1 MVTPGKNLMQVH
13 QQASEH
19 SDAIDLMINMGPQ
32 HPSTHGVFRLVI
44 WVDGERIVKV
54 EPHIGYLHR
63 GSEKICESEQYNQIV
78 TLFDRL
84 DYVGNLNNE
93 LAFCLAVEKLTETV
107 VPERAEYIRVILC
120 ELNRIASH
128 MLFYGVYGLDA
139 GATTPMLY
147 GFRERERVQEL
158 FESVTGARMMHNY
171 IRIGGVKEDV
181 PADFEKNVRKLLGD
195 LKKGVEECDS
205 LLSQNEM
212 FLARTKGV
220 GIISGDDALD
230 YGVTGPALRA
240 SGVVEDVR
248 VTDPYSI
255 YERFDFGIPVGS
267 MGDCWDRYFVRV
279 EEMRE
284 SIKIIEQALA
294 ELPKGEISAKVRRI
308 VRPPAGDV
316 FIRTESPRGDLG
328 VYIVSDGSDKPYRVK
343 VRPPSFANLQALE
356 SMLKDTYIAD
366 AVLVLGSIDIIMGE
380 VDR

>member
-1 MVTPGKNLMQVH
+1 MQVH

>member
-1 MVTPGKNLMQVH
+1 MTPGKSLMQVH
-13 QQASEH
+13 QQTSEH
-19 SDAIDLMINMGPQ
+19 SDAIDLMVNMGPQ

-44 WVDGERIVKV
+44 WVDGERIVRV

-181 PADFEKNVRKLLGD
+181 PADFEKNVRKLLDD
-195 LKKGVEECDS
+195 LKQGVEECDS

-220 GIISGDDALD
+220 GVISGDEALD
-230 YGVTGPALRA
+230 YGVTGRALRA

-284 SIKIIEQALA
+284 SIKIIEQALS

-356 SMLKDTYIAD
+356 YMLKDTYIAD

>member
-1 MVTPGKNLMQVH
+1 MTPGKSLMQVH
-13 QQASEH
+13 QQTSEH
-19 SDAIDLMINMGPQ
+19 SDAIDLMVNMGPQ

-44 WVDGERIVKV
+44 WVDGERIVRV

-171 IRIGGVKEDV
+171 IRIGGIKEDL
-181 PADFEKNVRKLLGD
+181 PGDFQKRIVEVLD
-195 LKKGVEECDS
+195 HLKRGIEECDALIS
-205 LLSQNEM
+205 KNEM

-220 GIISGDDALD
+220 GSISGSDAID
-230 YGVTGPALRA
+230 FGVTGPALRA
-240 SGVVEDVR
+240 SGVVEDIR
-248 VTDPYSI
+248 VTDSYSI
-255 YERFDFGIPVGS
+255 YDRFDFNIPVGTY
-267 MGDCWDRYFVRV
+267 GDCWDRFYVRV

-284 SIKIIEQALA
+284 SIKIIEQAVRS
-294 ELPKGEISAKVRRI
+294 LPEGDISASVRRI
-308 VRPPAGDV
+308 VRPPKGEV
-316 FIRTESPRGDLG
+316 FVRTESPRGDLA
-328 VYIVSDGSDKPYRVK
+328 VFLVSDGTDKPYRVK
-343 VRPPSFANLQALE
+343 VRAPSFANLQALE
-356 SMLKDTYIAD
+356 QMLQGAYLAD
-366 AVLVLGSIDIIMGE
+366 AVLILGSIDLIMGE

>member
-1 MVTPGKNLMQVH
+1 MVTPGKSLMQVH
-13 QQASEH
+13 QQTSEH
-19 SDAIDLMINMGPQ
+19 SDAIDLMVNMGPQ

-44 WVDGERIVKV
+44 WVDGERIVRV

-181 PADFEKNVRKLLGD
+181 PADFEKNVRKLLDD
-195 LKKGVEECDS
+195 LKQGVEECDS

-220 GIISGDDALD
+220 GVISGDEALD

-284 SIKIIEQALA
+284 SIKIIEQALS

-316 FIRTESPRGDLG
+316 FVRTESPRGDLG

-356 SMLKDTYIAD
+356 YMLKDTYIAD

>member
-1 MVTPGKNLMQVH
+1 MQVH
-13 QQASEH
+13 QQTSEH
-19 SDAIDLMINMGPQ
+19 SDAIDLMVNMGPQ

-44 WVDGERIVKV
+44 WVDGERIVRV

-181 PADFEKNVRKLLGD
+181 PADFEKNIRKLLDD
-195 LKKGVEECDS
+195 LKQGVEECDS

-220 GIISGDDALD
+220 GVISGDEALD

-284 SIKIIEQALA
+284 SIKIIEQALS

-356 SMLKDTYIAD
+356 YMLKDTYIAD

>member
-1 MVTPGKNLMQVH
+1 MTPGKSLMQVH
-13 QQASEH
+13 QQTSEH
-19 SDAIDLMINMGPQ
+19 SDAIDLMVNMGPQ

-44 WVDGERIVKV
+44 WVDGERIVRV

-181 PADFEKNVRKLLGD
+181 PADFEKNVRKLLDD
-195 LKKGVEECDS
+195 LKQGVEECDS

-220 GIISGDDALD
+220 GVISGDEALD

-248 VTDPYSI
+248 VTDPYTI

-356 SMLKDTYIAD
+356 YMLKDTYIAD

>member
-1 MVTPGKNLMQVH
+1 MTPGKSLMQVH
-13 QQASEH
+13 QQTSEH
-19 SDAIDLMINMGPQ
+19 SDAIDLMVNMGPQ

-44 WVDGERIVKV
+44 WVDGERIVRV

-181 PADFEKNVRKLLGD
+181 PADFEKNVRKLLDD
-195 LKKGVEECDS
+195 LKQGVEECDS

-220 GIISGDDALD
+220 GVISGDEALD

-284 SIKIIEQALA
+284 SIKIIEQALS

>member
-1 MVTPGKNLMQVH
+1 MTPGKNLMQVH

-19 SDAIDLMINMGPQ
+19 SDAIDLMVNMGPQ

>member
-1 MVTPGKNLMQVH
+1 MTPGKSLMQVH
-13 QQASEH
+13 QQTSEH
-19 SDAIDLMINMGPQ
+19 SDAIDLMVNMGPQ

-44 WVDGERIVKV
+44 WVDGERIVRA

-181 PADFEKNVRKLLGD
+181 PADFEKNVRKLLDD
-195 LKKGVEECDS
+195 LKQGVEECDS

-220 GIISGDDALD
+220 GVISGDEALD

-284 SIKIIEQALA
+284 SIKIIEQALS

-356 SMLKDTYIAD
+356 YMLKDTYIAD

>member
-1 MVTPGKNLMQVH
+1 MTPGKNLMQVH

-19 SDAIDLMINMGPQ
+19 SDAIDLMVNMGPQ

-181 PADFEKNVRKLLGD
+181 PADFEKNVRKLLDD
-195 LKKGVEECDS
+195 LKQGVEECDS

>member
-1 MVTPGKNLMQVH
+1 MTPGKSLMQVH
-13 QQASEH
+13 QQTSEH
-19 SDAIDLMINMGPQ
+19 SDAIDLMVNMGPQ

-44 WVDGERIVKV
+44 WVDGERIVRV

-78 TLFDRL
+78 TLFDRQ

-181 PADFEKNVRKLLGD
+181 PADFEKNVRKLLDD
-195 LKKGVEECDS
+195 LRQGVEECDS

-220 GIISGDDALD
+220 GVISGDEALD

-284 SIKIIEQALA
+284 SIKIIEQALS

>member
-1 MVTPGKNLMQVH
+1 MTPGKNLMQVH
-13 QQASEH
+13 QQTSEH
-19 SDAIDLMINMGPQ
+19 SDAIDLMVNMGPQ

-44 WVDGERIVKV
+44 WVDGERIVRV

-181 PADFEKNVRKLLGD
+181 PADFEKNVRKLLDD
-195 LKKGVEECDS
+195 LKQGVEECDS

-220 GIISGDDALD
+220 GVISGDEALD

-284 SIKIIEQALA
+284 SIKIIEQALS

-356 SMLKDTYIAD
+356 YMLKDTYIAD

>member
-1 MVTPGKNLMQVH
+1 VTPGKNLMQVH

-19 SDAIDLMINMGPQ
+19 SDAIDLMVNMGPQ